1 MIFEFTCNIN
11 PPTKNIQ
18 RYLGSG
24 KRRFKNKS
32 YFQPWDLI
40 ESLMYQ
46 KRFDV
51 NKATFDYLQPLKRA
65 ELQKTVTKENVILSL
80 WNGFHRQ
87 DASNILTE
95 MQDRLQGIAY
105 MNDRQVKECHI
116 YKDDDCKVEY
126 FKVIV
131 ELQ

>member
-1 MIFEFTCNIN
+1 
-11 PPTKNIQ
+11 
-18 RYLGSG
+18 
-24 KRRFKNKS
+24 
-32 YFQPWDLI
+32 
-40 ESLMYQ
+40 MYQ